1 MSSTT
6 AFTKIGNLVFSF
18 LIGILFFYITS
29 SSTKQE
35 KKQQIDQFMS
45 YLINFILFI
54 WAGKI
59 MIHIQIFFQ
68 DPFAVLAYPS
78 DSRSVYIATTLLII
92 QLMYRKV
99 RKQLFV
105 SQLVNTLIPIFLA
118 TSFVYEFIALT
129 IMNNKTAL
137 QNLLLITVLILV
149 YLFLQDKLKN
159 NYVATLIGL
168 VYSIVHIVF
177 YFIGDYTIVFGYMLH
192 PIYFMSI
199 LLLIVYNF
207 IYDQRNSI

>member
-1 MSSTT
+1 MH
-6 AFTKIGNLVFSF
+6 
-18 LIGILFFYITS
+18 LFMY
-29 SSTKQE
+29 
-35 KKQQIDQFMS
+35 
-45 YLINFILFI
+45 YLINYILLI
-54 WAGKI
+54 WSGKR
-59 MIHIQIFFQ
+59 MIHIHIYDHNQHT
-68 DPFAVLAYPS
+68 VLAYPS
-78 DSRSVYIATTLLII
+78 DSWSVYIATTLLII
-92 QLMYRKV
+92 QRMYRKV
-99 RKQLFV
+99 RNQLIV
-105 SQLVNTLIPIFLA
+105 SQLVNTFIPIFLA